1 MKGRRTW
8 AVARKEV
15 LHIVRDPRSL
25 GMAVAIP
32 MLLLVLFG
40 YALTLDVD
48 RVPLVIWDQSQTQA
62 SRDFVGRFSASQYFA
77 VQDYVRNYR
86 EVERAVDSGRALVA
100 LVVPGDFASRVA
112 SGEVT
117 PVQLIVD
124 GSDSNRATIAMGYAD
139 AVAQAYSQEIA
150 LSAVQ
155 RGAGA
160 TQPTLALDVR
170 PRVWF
175 NADMESRNYIIPG
188 LIAVIMMVIAALLTS
203 LTVAREWER
212 GTMEQLISTPVKGP
226 ELILGKLLPYFA
238 IGLLDVLLA
247 VLMAEFLFQVPM
259 RGSPALVFAFAA
271 VFLVGA
277 LSLGML
283 ISIVTKSQLLA
294 SQLAMVLTFLPS
306 FLLSDFMYAVSN
318 MPAPIQAVTYLVP
331 ARYFVG
337 ALKGIYLKGIG
348 LEVIALEAGL
358 LTTFGL
364 VVMTLATVKFK
375 KALG

>member
-1 MKGRRTW
+1 
-8 AVARKEV
+8 
-15 LHIVRDPRSL
+15 
-25 GMAVAIP
+25 
-32 MLLLVLFG
+32 
-40 YALTLDVD
+40 
-48 RVPLVIWDQSQTQA
+48 
-62 SRDFVGRFSASQYFA
+62 
-77 VQDYVRNYR
+77 
-86 EVERAVDSGRALVA
+86 VERAVDSGRALAA
-100 LVVPGDFASRVA
+100 LAIPGDFASRVA
-112 SGEVT
+112 SGQAA
-117 PVQLIVD
+117 PVQVIVD
-124 GSDSNRATIAMGYAD
+124 GSDSNTATIAMGYAD

-150 LSAVQ
+150 LSALQ

-160 TQPTLALDVR
+160 TEPTVPLDVR

-247 VLMAEFLFQVPM
+247 VLMAEFLFEVPM

-271 VFLVGA
+271 VFLAGA

-283 ISIVTKSQLLA
+283 ISIVTRSQLLA

-306 FLLSDFMYAVSN
+306 FLLSGFMYAVSN
-318 MPAPIQAVTYLVP
+318 MPAPIQAVTYAVP

-348 LEVIALEAGL
+348 LEVLALEAAL
-358 LTTFGL
+358 LTAFGL
-364 VVMTLATVKFK
+364 VVMTLATVRFK
-375 KALG
+375 KALV

>member
-25 GMAVAIP
+25 AMAVAIP
-32 MLLLVLFG
+32 MLLLVPFG

-62 SRDFVGRFSASQYFA
+62 SRDFASRFSASRYFA
-77 VQDYVRNYR
+77 VQDYARNYR
-86 EVERAVDSGRALVA
+86 EVEHAVDSSRALVA

-112 SGEVT
+112 SGQAA

-124 GSDSNRATIAMGYAD
+124 GSDSNTATIAMGYAD

-160 TQPTLALDVR
+160 TELTVPLDVR

-271 VFLVGA
+271 VFLAGA

-318 MPAPIQAVTYLVP
+318 MPAPIQAVTYAVP

-337 ALKGIYLKGIG
+337 ALKAIYLKGIG
-348 LEVIALEAGL
+348 LEVLALEAVL
-358 LTTFGL
+358 LTAFGL
-364 VVMTLATVKFK
+364 VVMTVATVKFK
-375 KALG
+375 KALV

>member
-48 RVPLVIWDQSQTQA
+48 RVPLVIWDHSQTQA
-62 SRDFVGRFSASQYFA
+62 SRDFVGRFSASRYFA

-86 EVERAVDSGRALVA
+86 EVEHAVDSGRALVA

-124 GSDSNRATIAMGYAD
+124 GSDSNTATIAMGYAETI
-139 AVAQAYSQEIA
+139 AQAYSQEIA
-150 LSAVQ
+150 VSAVA

-160 TQPTLALDVR
+160 TEVSVALDVR

-203 LTVAREWER
+203 LTIAREWER
-212 GTMEQLISTPVKGP
+212 GTMEQLISTPVTGP

-238 IGLLDVLLA
+238 IGLLDVVLA
-247 VLMAEFLFQVPM
+247 MLMAQFLFNVPM
-259 RGSPALVFAFAA
+259 RGSPALVLAFAA
-271 VFLVGA
+271 VFLAGA
-277 LSLGML
+277 LSLGIL

-318 MPAPIQAVTYLVP
+318 MPAPIQAITYLVP

-348 LEVIALEAGL
+348 LEVLALEAIL
-358 LTTFGL
+358 LTVFG
-364 VVMTLATVKFK
+364 VVVVTVATVKFK
-375 KALG
+375 KALV